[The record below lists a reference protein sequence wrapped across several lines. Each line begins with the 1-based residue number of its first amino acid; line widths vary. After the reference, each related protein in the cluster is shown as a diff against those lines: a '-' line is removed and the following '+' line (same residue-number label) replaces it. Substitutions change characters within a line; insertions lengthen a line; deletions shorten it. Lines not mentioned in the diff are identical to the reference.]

1 LRGYRYLALLPA
13 ILLAQPGIAAS
24 EPLKVELVSAVAG
37 FDQRTREPIVS
48 FKMNAASA
56 RAFAELTQRSVG
68 KPMEFRVDGRVV
80 MKPVIR
86 EPILG
91 GGGQISGAFSVDE
104 AKALAERLASG
115 AAKLELEVVE

>member
-1 LRGYRYLALLPA
+1 MSAAPA
-13 ILLAQPGIAAS
+13 IPTTTSGIEALPMTLPRLF
-24 EPLKVELVSAVAG
+24 EKK
-37 FDQRTREPIVS
+37 RTGEPIVS

-56 RAFAELTQRSVG
+56 RAFTDLTTKSVG
-68 KPMEFRVDGRVV
+68 KPMEFRVDGRVI

-91 GGGQISGAFSVDE
+91 VTGQISGSFSVDE